1 MKRDEGKK
9 AFLEHLI
16 KTPIVQVA
24 CTKANI
30 GRTTV
35 YRWRK
40 EDEEFASAMDAALQE
55 GYEFVSDI
63 AESQLIALIKKGNFN
78 AVAYWL
84 KHHRNRYGTKVE
96 LTGSIGVREE
106 LTEEE
111 LALVRKA
118 IAHVI
123 GSSDEYHDNSN
134 TTTGNTAQSDKQ

>member
-1 MKRDEGKK
+1 MRRDEGKK

-16 KTPIVQVA
+16 KTPIIQVA

-40 EDEEFASAMDAALQE
+40 EDTEFAFAMDATLQE

-63 AESQLIALIKKGNFN
+63 AESQLISLIKKGNFN

-84 KHHRNRYGTKVE
+84 KHNRNRYGTKVE
-96 LTGSIGVREE
+96 LSGSIDVREE

-111 LALVRKA
+111 LAIVRQA
-118 IAHVI
+118 ISHVI
-123 GSSDEYHDNSN
+123 GLSKSHHDNASKPSGD
-134 TTTGNTAQSDKQ
+134 TTQSDKQ